1 MGCPRV
7 VVFNGVCRSWEVIYK
22 VALINVFVFEVSK
35 ILHNLVFVQKSY
47 SKITGEVSVTSK
59 SAQSGIAFI
68 SNVGLETVNVL
79 A

>member
-1 MGCPRV
+1 M
-7 VVFNGVCRSWEVIYK
+7 IYK

-47 SKITGEVSVTSK
+47 SKITGEVSATSK

-68 SNVGLETVNVL
+68 FNVGLETVNVL